1 MTIAGTNAPPRK
13 SPQIGFWMATALV
26 VGNMIGSGIFLLPAA
41 LAPFGIDNI
50 PGWLLTAGGAVA
62 LGLVFAELSRAVPGS
77 GGPFAYT
84 REAFG
89 DLAGFTVAWG
99 YWVSVW
105 VGNAAIA
112 TGAIGYAG
120 QFFPW
125 MVGTP
130 LQTALSTL
138 AFVWAFT
145 LVNCAGIR
153 AAGWVQG
160 VTTLLK
166 LLPLAAAVALLLP
179 RVPSLEWSGLTRA
192 HFTLGGTA
200 GVATLALWAMLGLE
214 SATIPADKVRGSGAT
229 VWRATMWGTVGTVVL
244 TAASCAAVLLLVPAA
259 RLSASN
265 VPFAE
270 LMRGAWGTGA
280 SRAVSL
286 FAAISALGAL
296 NGWILLQGELP
307 CAMAR
312 NGLFVR
318 AFGRTSAR
326 NAPVAALLGTSVLV
340 TALVLLNLHR
350 TLVGVFT
357 FFVLLSTTSSLFAY
371 LASSLAL
378 VRLRARGR
386 APGSHGAIAW
396 LGVLGCA
403 GAVYSIGALAGA
415 GREAV
420 FWGVALLLAGLPV
433 YVAVRGR
440 RTDAGS
446 GLKAQ
451 G

>member
-1 MTIAGTNAPPRK
+1 MTFTGAPSPRHET
-13 SPQIGFWMATALV
+13 PQIGFWMATALV

-41 LAPFGIDNI
+41 LAPFGIDNVS
-50 PGWLLTAGGAVA
+50 GWLLTAAGGIA
-62 LGLVFAELSRAVPGS
+62 LGLIFGELSRAVPGA
-77 GGPFAYT
+77 GGPYAYT

-89 DLAGFTVAWG
+89 DLAGFTVGWG

-120 QFFPW
+120 EFFPW

-130 LQTALSTL
+130 LQTALATL
-138 AFVWAFT
+138 AFLWAFT
-145 LVNCAGIR
+145 LVNCVGIR

-160 VTTLLK
+160 VTTVLK
-166 LLPLAAAVALLLP
+166 LLPLVAAIALLLSHL
-179 RVPSLEWSGLTRA
+179 PSLRWSGVTQG
-192 HFTLGGTA
+192 HYTLGGTA
-200 GVATLALWAMLGLE
+200 GVATLAAWAMLGLE
-214 SATIPADKVRGSGAT
+214 SATIPADKVSGSGAT
-229 VWRATMWGTVGTVVL
+229 VLRATVWGTVGTVVL
-244 TAASCAAVLLLVPAA
+244 SAASCAAVLLLVPAA
-259 RLSASN
+259 RLSASG

-270 LMRGAWGTGA
+270 LVRGPWGAGA
-280 SRAVSL
+280 ARAVSL

-307 CAMAR
+307 SAMAR
-312 NGLFVR
+312 DGLFVR
-318 AFGRTSAR
+318 AFGKTTPRGT
-326 NAPVAALLGTSVLV
+326 PVAALVGTSVLV
-340 TALVLLNLHR
+340 TMLVLLNFNR

-357 FFVLLSTTSSLFAY
+357 FFVLLATTSTLFAY

-386 APGSHGAIAW
+386 AAGSQGVVAW

-403 GAVYSIGALAGA
+403 GALYSIGALAGA

-420 FWGVALLLAGLPV
+420 FWGVVLLLAGLPV
-433 YVAVRGR
+433 YAAVRR
-440 RTDAGS
+440 RRRPRHEATA
-446 GLKAQ
+446 
-451 G
+451 

>member
-1 MTIAGTNAPPRK
+1 MSVASTNAPPRHTV
-13 SPQIGFWMATALV
+13 QIGFWMATALV

-62 LGLVFAELSRAVPGS
+62 LGLVFAQLSRAVPGA
-77 GGPFAYT
+77 GGPYAYT

-89 DLAGFTVAWG
+89 DLAGFIVAWG

-120 QFFPW
+120 EFFPW
-125 MVGTP
+125 VVRTP
-130 LQTALSTL
+130 LLTALSTL
-138 AFVWAFT
+138 ACVWTFT

-166 LLPLAAAVALLLP
+166 LLPLVAAVALLLP
-179 RVPSLEWSGLTRA
+179 RVPSLEWSGVAHA

-200 GVATLALWAMLGLE
+200 GVATLALWAMLGME
-214 SATIPADKVRGSGAT
+214 SATIPADKVRGAGAT
-229 VWRATMWGTVGTVVL
+229 VWRATVWGTVGTVVL
-244 TAASCAAVLLLVPAA
+244 GAAACAAVLLLVPAA
-259 RLSASN
+259 RLSASSA
-265 VPFAE
+265 PFAE
-270 LMRGAWGTGA
+270 LVRGPWGSGA
-280 SRAVSL
+280 ARAVSL

-296 NGWILLQGELP
+296 NGWTLLQGELP

-312 NGLFVR
+312 DGLFVR
-318 AFGRTSAR
+318 AFSRTNAQG
-326 NAPVAALLGTSVLV
+326 APVAALLGTSVLV
-340 TALVLLNLHR
+340 TVLVLLNLHR

-357 FFVLLSTTSSLFAY
+357 FFLLLSTASALFAY

-386 APGSHGAIAW
+386 TSGSHGATAW
-396 LGVLGCA
+396 LGVLGCV
-403 GAVYSIGALAGA
+403 GALYSIGALAGA

-420 FWGVALLLAGLPV
+420 FWGVVLLLAGLPM
-433 YVAVRGR
+433 YVAVRWRKGV
-440 RTDAGS
+440 
-446 GLKAQ
+446 AQ